1 MNMTPTPDMW
11 YQLKGYLLDQ
21 KRKYVEAMKNPSKDE
36 NDSDRCHSTSCLM
49 VIDTV
54 LTKMEMLET
63 KFYYEQTK
71 ESTAPSSDD
80 LVKLF
85 AEACFGKP
93 TE

>member
-21 KRKYVEAMKNPSKDE
+21 KRQYVESMKNPRKDE

-49 VIDTV
+49 VIDTI

-71 ESTAPSSDD
+71 ESVTPSSDD
-80 LVKLF
+80 LVKMF
-85 AEACFGKP
+85 VGACFVNQ